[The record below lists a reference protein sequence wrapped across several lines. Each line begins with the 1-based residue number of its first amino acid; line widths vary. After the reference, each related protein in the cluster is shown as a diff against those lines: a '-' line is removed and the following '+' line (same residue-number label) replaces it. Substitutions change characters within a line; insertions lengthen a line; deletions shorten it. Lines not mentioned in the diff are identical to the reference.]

1 MHKGGWLLLEAARI
15 LLPLAAVLC
24 FAWGAWQCA
33 ARTLFPAEG
42 SLWQGRTLPEALWRP
57 ALACLL
63 AGAAVQGL
71 FVAWCLSR
79 GSYTSLGQALE
90 AQFYG
95 NTDARHYLDLAQ
107 YGYGSGEAFHEQYLM
122 IVFFPLFPWLLRLLN
137 LFGWFDYRVL
147 ALVVQLPLF
156 CAAGTGLFALA
167 ARQYDRRTA
176 WLALVLLLVSPAS
189 VFFFAPMTESLF
201 LALTVWYV
209 WCLQTGRWGRAAL
222 LGVLAGLAR
231 APGGLL
237 TGLALLYLLRRA
249 RLRRCAP
256 PAAALPAMLGP
267 AAGLGLYFALN
278 QAVYGRWD
286 QYSVYQWE
294 HWGQKLG
301 LFTDTIRYHLQY
313 MARWWQSDRA
323 MAVWVCLAAVLCIV
337 LAFGLLAAAAR
348 TLPPHWL
355 GYGLAYLLL
364 TMGATWLLSAPRYAV
379 ALFCLP
385 VALAALLRRRRG
397 LTAAVVAALLL
408 ANAAYTAAWLTG
420 APVY

>member
-1 MHKGGWLLLEAARI
+1 MHKGGWLLLEAAQI

-24 FAWGAWQCA
+24 FAWGAWRCA

-42 SLWQGRTLPEALWRP
+42 SLWLGRTLPEALWRP

-95 NTDARHYLDLAQ
+95 NTDAKHYLDLAQ
-107 YGYGSGEAFHEQYLM
+107 YGYGSGEAFPEQYLM

-137 LFGWFDYRVL
+137 LFDWFDYRVL

-156 CAAGTGLFALA
+156 CAAGTGLFALT

-209 WCLQTGRWGRAAL
+209 WCLQTRRWGRAAL

-237 TGLALLYLLRRA
+237 AGLAFLYLLRQARA
-249 RLRRCAP
+249 RRKLP
-256 PAAALPAMLGP
+256 PMAALPAMLGP
-267 AAGLGLYFALN
+267 ALGLGLYFGLN

-301 LFTDTIRYHLQY
+301 LFTDTIRYHLHY
-313 MARWWQSDRA
+313 MAEWWQDDRPA
-323 MAVWVCLAAVLCIV
+323 AVWICLAAVLCIL

-385 VALAALLRRRRG
+385 VALAALLRGRRG

>member
-1 MHKGGWLLLEAARI
+1 MLEAARI
-15 LLPLAAVLC
+15 LLPLAAAAC
-24 FAWGAWQCA
+24 FLWGAWQCA
-33 ARTLFPAEG
+33 VRTLSPVAAPARTKRALPDG
-42 SLWQGRTLPEALWRP
+42 LWKVALV
-57 ALACLL
+57 CLL
-63 AGAAVQGL
+63 AGAGVQGV
-71 FVAWCLSR
+71 FVVWCLNH
-79 GSYTSLGQALE
+79 GSYASLGQALE

-156 CAAGTGLFALA
+156 CAAGTGLFTLVC
-167 ARQYDRRTA
+167 RQYDRRTA
-176 WLALVLLLVSPAS
+176 WRALVLLIVSPAS

-209 WCLQTGRWGRAAL
+209 WCLQTRRWGWAAL
-222 LGVLAGLAR
+222 LGLLAGLAR

-256 PAAALPAMLGP
+256 PAAALPATLGP

-301 LFTDTIRYHLQY
+301 LFTDTIRYHLHY
-313 MARWWQSDRA
+313 MTEWWQDDRPA
-323 MAVWVCLAAVLCIV
+323 ALWICLAAVLCIL

-355 GYGLAYLLL
+355 GFGLAYLLV

-379 ALFCLP
+379 GLFCLP
-385 VALAALLRRRRG
+385 AALAALLRGRRV
-397 LTAAVVAALLL
+397 LTVLAVAALL
-408 ANAAYTAAWLTG
+408 AAGVAYTAAYLTHQ
-420 APVY
+420 PVY

>member
-107 YGYGSGEAFHEQYLM
+107 YGYGSGEAFPEQYLM

-267 AAGLGLYFALN
+267 AAGLGLYFGLN

-301 LFTDTIRYHLQY
+301 LFTDTIRYHLHY
-313 MARWWQSDRA
+313 MAEWWQDDRPA
-323 MAVWVCLAAVLCIV
+323 ALWICLAAVLCIM

-420 APVY
+420 APIY

>member
-1 MHKGGWLLLEAARI
+1 MHKGGWLLLEAAQI
-15 LLPLAAVLC
+15 LLPLAAILC

-79 GSYTSLGQALE
+79 SGYTSLGQALE

-95 NTDARHYLDLAQ
+95 NTDAKHYLDLAQ
-107 YGYGSGEAFHEQYLM
+107 YGYGSGEAFPEQYLM

-249 RLRRCAP
+249 RLRRCGP

-385 VALAALLRRRRG
+385 VELAALLRGRRG

>member
-1 MHKGGWLLLEAARI
+1 MLEAARI
-15 LLPLAAVLC
+15 LLPLAAAAC
-24 FAWGAWQCA
+24 FLWGAWQCA
-33 ARTLFPAEG
+33 VRTLSPVAAPARTERALPDG
-42 SLWQGRTLPEALWRP
+42 LWKV

-63 AGAAVQGL
+63 AGAAVQGV
-71 FVAWCLSR
+71 FVVWCLNH
-79 GSYTSLGQALE
+79 GSYASLGQALE

-147 ALVVQLPLF
+147 ALAVQLPLF
-156 CAAGTGLFALA
+156 CAAGTGLFTLVS
-167 ARQYDRRTA
+167 RQYDRRTA

-209 WCLQTGRWGRAAL
+209 WCLQTRRWGRAAL

-249 RLRRCAP
+249 RLRRCGP

-301 LFTDTIRYHLQY
+301 LFTDTIRYHLHY
-313 MARWWQSDRA
+313 MAEWWQDDRPA
-323 MAVWVCLAAVLCIV
+323 ALWICLAAVLCIL

-385 VALAALLRRRRG
+385 VALAALLRGRRG

>member
-57 ALACLL
+57 VLACLL

-137 LFGWFDYRVL
+137 LFGWFDSRVL

-237 TGLALLYLLRRA
+237 AGLAFLYLLRQARA
-249 RLRRCAP
+249 RRKLP
-256 PAAALPAMLGP
+256 PMAALPAMLGP
-267 AAGLGLYFALN
+267 ALGLGLYFGLN

-301 LFTDTIRYHLQY
+301 LFTDTIRYHLHY
-313 MARWWQSDRA
+313 MAEWWRDDRPA
-323 MAVWVCLAAVLCIV
+323 AVWICLAAVLCIL

-385 VALAALLRRRRG
+385 VALVALLRGRRG

>member
-1 MHKGGWLLLEAARI
+1 MHKGGWLLLEAAQI

-42 SLWQGRTLPEALWRP
+42 SARTERALPDGLWKV

-95 NTDARHYLDLAQ
+95 NTDAKHYLDLAQ
-107 YGYGSGEAFHEQYLM
+107 YGYGSGEAFPEQYLM

-137 LFGWFDYRVL
+137 LFGWFDSRVL

-156 CAAGTGLFALA
+156 CAAGTWLFAPA
-167 ARQYDRRTA
+167 ARQYYRRTA
-176 WLALVLLLVSPAS
+176 WRALVLLLVSPAS

-222 LGVLAGLAR
+222 LGVLAGLVR

-249 RLRRCAP
+249 RLRRCGP

-385 VALAALLRRRRG
+385 VALAALLRGRRG

>member
-1 MHKGGWLLLEAARI
+1 MLEAARI
-15 LLPLAAVLC
+15 LLPLAAAAC
-24 FAWGAWQCA
+24 FLWGAWQCA
-33 ARTLFPAEG
+33 VRTLSPVAAPARTERALPDG
-42 SLWQGRTLPEALWRP
+42 LWKVALV
-57 ALACLL
+57 CLL
-63 AGAAVQGL
+63 AGAAVQGV
-71 FVAWCLSR
+71 FVVWCLNH
-79 GSYTSLGQALE
+79 GSYASLGQALE

-156 CAAGTGLFALA
+156 CAAGTGLFTLA

-176 WLALVLLLVSPAS
+176 WRALVLLIVSPAS

-209 WCLQTGRWGRAAL
+209 WCLQTRRWGWAAL
-222 LGVLAGLAR
+222 LGLLAGLAR

-237 TGLALLYLLRRA
+237 AGLAFLYLLRQARA
-249 RLRRCAP
+249 RRRLP
-256 PAAALPAMLGP
+256 PIAALPATLGP

-301 LFTDTIRYHLQY
+301 LFTDTIRYHLHY
-313 MARWWQSDRA
+313 MAEWWQDDRPA
-323 MAVWVCLAAVLCIV
+323 ALWICLAAVLCIL

-385 VALAALLRRRRG
+385 VALAALLRGRRG

>member
-1 MHKGGWLLLEAARI
+1 MLEAARI
-15 LLPLAAVLC
+15 LLPLAAAAC
-24 FAWGAWQCA
+24 FLWGAWQCA
-33 ARTLFPAEG
+33 VRTLSPVAAPARTERALPDG
-42 SLWQGRTLPEALWRP
+42 LWKVALV
-57 ALACLL
+57 CLL
-63 AGAAVQGL
+63 AGAAVQGV
-71 FVAWCLSR
+71 FVVWCLSR
-79 GSYTSLGQALE
+79 GSYASRGQALE

-147 ALVVQLPLF
+147 ALAVQLPLF
-156 CAAGTGLFALA
+156 CAAGTGLFTLVC
-167 ARQYDRRTA
+167 RQYDRRTA

-249 RLRRCAP
+249 RLRRCGP

-267 AAGLGLYFALN
+267 AAGMGLYFALN

-420 APVY
+420 APIY

>member
-147 ALVVQLPLF
+147 ALAVQLPLF
-156 CAAGTGLFALA
+156 CAAGTGLFTLVC
-167 ARQYDRRTA
+167 RQYDRRTA
-176 WLALVLLLVSPAS
+176 WRALVLLIVSPAS

-209 WCLQTGRWGRAAL
+209 WCLQTRRWGWAAL

-249 RLRRCAP
+249 RLRRCGP

-301 LFTDTIRYHLQY
+301 LFTDTIRYHLHY
-313 MARWWQSDRA
+313 MAEWWQDDRPA
-323 MAVWVCLAAVLCIV
+323 ALWICLAAVLCIV

-385 VALAALLRRRRG
+385 VALAALLRGRRG

>member
-107 YGYGSGEAFHEQYLM
+107 YGYGSGEAFPEQYLM

-385 VALAALLRRRRG
+385 VALAALLRGRRG

>member
-1 MHKGGWLLLEAARI
+1 MLEAARI
-15 LLPLAAVLC
+15 LLPLAAAAC
-24 FAWGAWQCA
+24 FLWGAWQCA
-33 ARTLFPAEG
+33 VRTLSPVAAPARTERALPDG
-42 SLWQGRTLPEALWRP
+42 LWKVALV
-57 ALACLL
+57 CLL
-63 AGAAVQGL
+63 AGAAVQGV
-71 FVAWCLSR
+71 FVVWCLNR

-156 CAAGTGLFALA
+156 CAAGTGLFTLVC
-167 ARQYDRRTA
+167 RQYDRRTA

-209 WCLQTGRWGRAAL
+209 WCLQTRRWGWAAL
-222 LGVLAGLAR
+222 LGLLAGLAR

-237 TGLALLYLLRRA
+237 AGLAFLYLLRQVRA
-249 RLRRCAP
+249 RRRLP
-256 PAAALPAMLGP
+256 PIAALPAMLGP
-267 AAGLGLYFALN
+267 AAGLGLYFGLN

-301 LFTDTIRYHLQY
+301 LFTDTIRYHLHY
-313 MARWWQSDRA
+313 MAEWWQDDRPA
-323 MAVWVCLAAVLCIV
+323 ALWICLAAVLCIM

-348 TLPPHWL
+348 PLPPHWL

-420 APVY
+420 APIY

>member
-1 MHKGGWLLLEAARI
+1 MLEAARI
-15 LLPLAAVLC
+15 LLPLIAVVC
-24 FAWGAWQCA
+24 FLWGAWQCA
-33 ARTLFPAEG
+33 VRTLLPAAPARTERALPDG
-42 SLWQGRTLPEALWRP
+42 LWKAALV
-57 ALACLL
+57 CLL
-63 AGAAVQGL
+63 AGTAVQGV
-71 FVAWCLSR
+71 FVVWCLNQ
-79 GSYTSLGQALE
+79 GSYASLGQALE

-137 LFGWFDYRVL
+137 IFGWFDYRVL

-156 CAAGTGLFALA
+156 CAAGAGLFTLVC
-167 ARQYDRRTA
+167 RRYDRRTA
-176 WLALVLLLVSPAS
+176 WRALVLLIVSPAS

-209 WCLQTGRWGRAAL
+209 WCLQTPRWGRAAL

-237 TGLALLYLLRRA
+237 AGLAFLYLLRQARA
-249 RLRRCAP
+249 RRKLP
-256 PAAALPAMLGP
+256 PMAALPAMLGP
-267 AAGLGLYFALN
+267 ALGLGLYFGLN

-301 LFTDTIRYHLQY
+301 LFTDTIRYHLHY
-313 MARWWQSDRA
+313 MAEWWRDDRPA
-323 MAVWVCLAAVLCIV
+323 AVWICLAAVLCIL

-355 GYGLAYLLL
+355 GFGLAYLLV
-364 TMGATWLLSAPRYAV
+364 TMGATWLLSAPRYA
-379 ALFCLP
+379 AGLFCLP
-385 VALAALLRRRRG
+385 AALAALLRGRRV
-397 LTAAVVAALLL
+397 LTVLAAGALL
-408 ANAAYTAAWLTG
+408 AAGVAYTAAYLTHQ
-420 APVY
+420 PVY